1 MRWIFILCLPFVIYA
16 SEPQKETPPATDKVE
31 TAAPEEISPLKEE
44 LPTELSP
51 DIYRKQFFRTLIL
64 IVIIG
69 GGALTLIWLMR
80 RFSKSG
86 TFQANQKK
94 NIKILERRQISPNT
108 YLYHIQI
115 GTKQCV
121 ISESKC
127 DVRVVA
133 NLDWDDS
140 EITN

>member
-1 MRWIFILCLPFVIYA
+1 MRWIYILLLPFALYAVEPA
-16 SEPQKETPPATDKVE
+16 SEPTSPPDKVE
-31 TAAPEEISPLKEE
+31 APINEEVSHIKEE
-44 LPTELSP
+44 LPSELSP
-51 DIYRKQFFRTLIL
+51 DIYKKQFFRTLII

-127 DVRVVA
+127 DVRVIA

-140 EITN
+140 EVTH

>member
-1 MRWIFILCLPFVIYA
+1 MRWIFLLLLPFSLYTN
-16 SEPQKETPPATDKVE
+16 EPTPENPPSSDKVE
-31 TAAPEEISPLKEE
+31 TPAQEEISDPKEE
-44 LPTELSP
+44 ISSELSP
-51 DIYRKQFFRTLIL
+51 DIYKKQFFRTLIL
-64 IVIIG
+64 IVIVG

-86 TFQANQKK
+86 AFQANQKK

-115 GTKQCV
+115 GAKQCV

-140 EITN
+140 EINS

>member
-1 MRWIFILCLPFVIYA
+1 MRWIFILFLPFAIYA
-16 SEPQKETPPATDKVE
+16 NEPQLEAPTLGDKAETPVS
-31 TAAPEEISPLKEE
+31 EEVSQQKED
-44 LPTELSP
+44 LQNELSP

-80 RFSKSG
+80 RFSKRG
-86 TFQANQKK
+86 TFQTNQKK

-108 YLYHIQI
+108 FLYHIQV

-133 NLDWDDS
+133 NLDWDES
-140 EITN
+140 EISS